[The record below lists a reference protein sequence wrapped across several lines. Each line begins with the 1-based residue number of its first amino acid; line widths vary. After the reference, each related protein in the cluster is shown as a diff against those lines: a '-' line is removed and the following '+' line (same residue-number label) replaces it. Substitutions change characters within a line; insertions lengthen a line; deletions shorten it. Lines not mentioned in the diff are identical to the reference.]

1 MTRVF
6 AGESCIR
13 HQRRGTMTTIR
24 LILLHVALMPFA
36 LACTSSD
43 RAIATATSQDSIA
56 EAVIYAGGGGGATV
70 GMFYDIRLRP
80 AIGTGGKGLNIFD
93 GYALRCLDVRWEDKQ
108 TLVIRYNDST
118 GQGGLSDGSLFRLSV
133 GDSSKVIHVRL
144 EHAPNFER
152 GPGPGMTCFPKRS

>member
-1 MTRVF
+1 VTWVF
-6 AGESCIR
+6 AWESRIQ

-24 LILLHVALMPFA
+24 LVLLHVALVPFA

-80 AIGTGGKGLNIFD
+80 AISAEHGLNIFD
-93 GYALRCLDVRWEDKQ
+93 GYALSCVDVRWEDKQ

-118 GQGGLSDGSLFRLSV
+118 GQAALTRGTLVPLSV
-133 GDSSKVIHVRL
+133 GDSSTVIHVRL

-152 GPGPGMTCFPKRS
+152 GPGPGMTCFPNRS